1 MPDDPKI
8 IQSELTRTIE
18 AEGTSVGVLIY
29 RYLGKIEWTLEILDE
44 NGNTT
49 IWDDKFATEEDALA
63 EAIASIRTEGIWS
76 FVHDGNEEDE
86 RATVH

>member
-18 AEGTSVGVLIY
+18 AEGTLVGVLIY
-29 RYLGKIEWTLEILDE
+29 RHLGETEWTLEILDQ

-63 EAIASIRTEGIWS
+63 EANTAINTEGIWS
-76 FVHDGNEEDE
+76 FVHEDDEEDE
-86 RATVH
+86 SATVH

>member
-29 RYLGKIEWTLEILDE
+29 RYEGEADWTLEILDE
-44 NGNTT
+44 SGNTT
-49 IWDDKFATEEDALA
+49 IWDDRFATEEDALA
-63 EAIASIRTEGIWS
+63 EAIAAITMEGIQS
-76 FVHDGNEEDE
+76 FVHEDNEEVD